1 MTYDEFKK
9 LTPIEQEK
17 IKANLNSMYL
27 KMAQDSKVLPKVE
40 FLSPTMARNLLAN
53 PHNLAR
59 PISKSQVKK
68 FMNIILSG
76 EWMANGE
83 SMSLSPTSSLLNGN
97 HRCTAVVKLGIGI
110 PMTIIRNVDP
120 AAFISFD
127 NGGIRSTPHVL
138 HIMDIPNGKIASA
151 ASNFL
156 IRYKTKK
163 RIRHSGYQTT
173 KNQQIYTLTVSDPNL
188 MNSVQRC
195 NRKEVTRLL
204 PPSLASFVHYLLNNI
219 DSADCEE
226 FFQRLVIGDNLSEN
240 SPIKVL
246 RDKLL
251 EMSGTR
257 TQTLAHDKAV
267 YVIKAWNAWRTKK
280 KLKKSAFKKELDLI
294 PDPI

>member
-17 IKANLNSMYL
+17 VKANLNAMYL
-27 KMAQDSKVLPKVE
+27 KMTQDSKLVPKVE
-40 FLSPTMARNLLAN
+40 FLSPTMARTLLAN
-53 PHNLAR
+53 PHNLVR
-59 PISKSQVKK
+59 PISKPQVKK
-68 FMNIILSG
+68 FMNMILSG
-76 EWMANGE
+76 EWVANGE
-83 SMSLSPTSSLLNGN
+83 SISLTPISSLLNGT
-97 HRCTAVVKLGIGI
+97 HRSTAVATLGIGI
-110 PMTIIRNVDP
+110 PITIIRNVDP
-120 AAFISFD
+120 STFSSFD
-127 NGGIRSTPHVL
+127 GGCTRSTH
-138 HIMDIPNGKIASA
+138 HIFYIMDIPNGKIAAA

-173 KNQQIYTLTVSDPNL
+173 KNEQIHTITVSDPNL
-188 MNSVQRC
+188 LDSINRC
-195 NRKEVTRLL
+195 NRKEVIRLL
-204 PPSLASFVHYLLNNI
+204 PPSLASFVHYLLNNV
-219 DSADCEE
+219 DSEDCEE
-226 FFQRLVIGDNLSEN
+226 FFQRLIIGDNLTEN

-294 PDPI
+294 PDPV